1 MAFLNSVLIVSSPKG
16 QRALVQ
22 LLSAHFSAANLV
34 CAASGNEA
42 RRIML
47 KQDFQLIIINAPLT
61 DEIGQDLAMTAAHQ
75 SSASVL
81 LLMRGDSLN
90 LLQPNLD
97 EFGIIV
103 LEKPLNRMTF
113 EQTLT
118 LVQITNSRLSKLQ
131 AENRRL
137 ERKLDELRLVS
148 RAKCLLI
155 AHKGLSE
162 EEAHAYIERMA
173 MDRRETK
180 QAVAEAVIQNY
191 LTD

>member
-1 MAFLNSVLIVSSPKG
+1 MIVSSEKG
-16 QRALVQ
+16 QRSLVQ
-22 LLSAHFSAANLV
+22 LLTANFVGAKLTS
-34 CAASGNEA
+34 AASGNEA

-81 LLMRGDSLN
+81 LLIRGDSLN
-90 LLQPNLD
+90 LLQPNLED
-97 EFGIIV
+97 FGIIV
-103 LEKPLNRMTF
+103 LEKPLNRLTF

-118 LVQITNSRLSKLQ
+118 LVQITTQRLSKLQ
-131 AENRRL
+131 AENRKL

-155 AHKGLSE
+155 AHRGMSE
-162 EEAHAYIERMA
+162 EEAHAHIERLA

-180 QAVAEAVIQNY
+180 QAIAEAIIQEH
-191 LTD
+191 LADQ